1 MDFFARQA
9 AARRQTRWLLWAFLL
24 AVAVVVLALDTVVFT
39 LLSMYQDGERFVS
52 PPEFAVQYPEAAIAT
67 TLLILAVI
75 AGASLYRSIQL
86 RGGGGVVA
94 RSLGGVRVDRN
105 TVDPKLKRLHN
116 VVEEMAIASG
126 VPMPEVYVLEQE
138 SGINALAA
146 GHTPANAAVAVT
158 QGALDRLGRDEL
170 QGVIAHEFSHVL
182 NGDMRL
188 NVRLIGWIAGLFVA
202 VLVGRTLLRVGSRS
216 RRGGLPILAAA
227 LALVLIGYIGL
238 LAGRVLQAAVSRQ
251 RERLAD
257 ASAVQFTRNP
267 DGLKGAFVKIG
278 AFHEGS
284 RLSAVAAEQVAHMLF
299 APGLA
304 RRLLTTHPPLV
315 ERIRELDPRFEER
328 EFQRVAADAARA
340 EAAAAAAADERA
352 MAMAAAEAAPSA
364 VSRAAVP
371 AAVAALVGHPD
382 TAHVRHARTLRL
394 ALPEEFREFVESAGA
409 ARALTLALLLAREE
423 SLRARQLERI
433 AAALGREECEIV
445 QTAAA
450 RAELLAPTLRL
461 PAVLQVFPAL
471 RRLARA
477 DRERLFSLVREISLI
492 DARIDVFEHCL
503 AALIAHSLRDEL
515 DARMPHGGGSL
526 TDAADALGVLFAVLA
541 RVGASDDVAAR
552 RAYEAGLATVLPM
565 HRPDYATSPDW
576 PQRLDEA
583 FEKTVRLHPFAKR
596 VVVEG
601 MTKTIAH
608 DNQVTAEE
616 AELLRTVCAILQCP
630 LPPLLGEVYSPQSAV
645 HSQK

>member
-9 AARRQTRWLLWAFLL
+9 AARRQTRWLLWAFLF

-39 LLSMYQDGERFVS
+39 LLSIYDEGDRYVS
-52 PPEFAVQYPEAAIAT
+52 PLEFAVLYPAPAIAT

-105 TVDPKLKRLHN
+105 TPDPKLKRLHN

-158 QGALDRLGRDEL
+158 QGALDRLNRDEL

-188 NVRLIGWIAGLFVA
+188 NVRLIGWLAGLFIA
-202 VLVGRTLLRVGSRS
+202 VLAGRTLLRVGSRS

-227 LALVLIGYIGL
+227 LAFVVIGYIGL

-267 DGLKGAFVKIG
+267 EGLKGAFVKIG
-278 AFHEGS
+278 GFREGS
-284 RLSAVAAEQVAHMLF
+284 RLSSLAAEQVAHMLF
-299 APGLA
+299 APGLS
-304 RRLLTTHPPLV
+304 RRLLATHPPLAA
-315 ERIRELDPRFEER
+315 RIRELDPRFDER
-328 EFQRVAADAARA
+328 EFQRVVADAAKA
-340 EAAAAAAADERA
+340 EAAAAAAEQARH
-352 MAMAAAEAAPSA
+352 AMAAAAQEVSGAA
-364 VSRAAVP
+364 RAAVP
-371 AAVAALVGHPD
+371 AAIAALVGHPD

-409 ARALTLALLLAREE
+409 ARALTLALLLARDDA
-423 SLRARQLERI
+423 LRTRQNERI
-433 AAALGREECEIV
+433 AAALGREECEVV
-445 QTAAA
+445 QAAAA
-450 RAELLAPTLRL
+450 RAALLAPSLRL

-471 RRLARA
+471 RRLSRP
-477 DRERLFSLVREISLI
+477 DREKLYDLVREISRV

-541 RVGASDDVAAR
+541 RVGAPDDIAAR

-565 HRPDYATSPDW
+565 HRPDYATWPDW
-576 PQRLDEA
+576 PQRLDA
-583 FEKTVRLHPFAKR
+583 ALEKTVRLHPFAKR

-601 MTKTIAH
+601 MTKTVAH
-608 DNQVTAEE
+608 DNQVSVEE

-630 LPPLLGEVYSPQSAV
+630 LPPLLGEVWNPQSTV

>member
-1 MDFFARQA
+1 LDFFARQA

-24 AVAVVVLALDTVVFT
+24 AVAIVVVALDTVVFT
-39 LLSMYQDGERFVS
+39 LLSMYEEGDRFVS
-52 PPEFAVQYPEAAIAT
+52 PPEFALRYPGAAIGT

-75 AGASLYRSIQL
+75 AGASLYRSMQL

-116 VVEEMAIASG
+116 VIEEMAIASG

-138 SGINALAA
+138 NGINALAA

-158 QGALDRLGRDEL
+158 QGALDRLSRDEL

-188 NVRLIGWIAGLFVA
+188 NVRLIGWLAGLFVA
-202 VLVGRTLLRVGSRS
+202 VVAGRTLLRVGSRS

-227 LALVLIGYIGL
+227 LAFVVIGYIGL

-267 DGLKGAFVKIG
+267 EGLKGAFVKIG
-278 AFHEGS
+278 GFSEGS
-284 RLSAVAAEQVAHMLF
+284 RLSTLAAEQVAHMLF
-299 APGLA
+299 APGLS
-304 RRLLTTHPPLV
+304 RRLLATHPPLV
-315 ERIRELDPRFEER
+315 ERIRGLDPRFDER
-328 EFQRVAADAARA
+328 EFKRVAAKVAES
-340 EAAAAAAADERA
+340 EAAAVAAEQARHA
-352 MAMAAAEAAPSA
+352 MASAPEPLGA
-364 VSRAAVP
+364 MRAAIP

-382 TAHVRHARTLRL
+382 TAHMRHARTLRL
-394 ALPEEFREFVESAGA
+394 ALPEEFREFIESAGA
-409 ARALTLALLLAREE
+409 ARGLTLALLLAHDEA
-423 SLRARQLERI
+423 LRARQLELI
-433 AAALGREECEIV
+433 AGALGAEECKVV
-445 QTAAA
+445 QAAAA
-450 RAELLAPTLRL
+450 RAEVLTPSLRL
-461 PAVLQVFPAL
+461 PAVLQAFPAL
-471 RRLARA
+471 RRLSRPE
-477 DRERLFSLVREISLI
+477 RERLHALVREISMV

-526 TDAADALGVLFAVLA
+526 TDSAAALGVLFAVLA
-541 RVGASDDVAAR
+541 RVGAKDDIAAR
-552 RAYEAGLATVLPM
+552 RAYEAGLGTVLPM
-565 HRPDYATSPDW
+565 HRPDYATWQDW
-576 PQRLDEA
+576 PQRLDA
-583 FEKTVRLHPFAKR
+583 ALDKAVRLHPFAKR

-601 MTKTIAH
+601 MTKTVAH
-608 DNQVTAEE
+608 DNQVTVAE

-630 LPPLLGEVYSPQSAV
+630 LPPLLAEVHGPRSTV

>member
-1 MDFFARQA
+1 LDFFARQA

-39 LLSMYQDGERFVS
+39 LLSMYQEGERFVS
-52 PPEFAVQYPEAAIAT
+52 PPEFAAQYPEAAIVA

-138 SGINALAA
+138 NGINALAA

-158 QGALDRLGRDEL
+158 QGAIDRLSREEL

-188 NVRLIGWIAGLFVA
+188 NVRLIGWIAGLFIA
-202 VLVGRTLLRVGSRS
+202 VIVGRTLLRIGSRS

-227 LALVLIGYIGL
+227 LAFVVIGYIGL
-238 LAGRVLQAAVSRQ
+238 LAGRILQAAVSRQ

-267 DGLKGAFVKIG
+267 EGLKGAFVKIG
-278 AFHEGS
+278 GLSEGS
-284 RLSAVAAEQVAHMLF
+284 RLSALAAEHVAHMLF
-299 APGLA
+299 APGLT
-304 RRLLTTHPPLV
+304 RRLLSTHPRLV
-315 ERIRELDPRFEER
+315 DRIRELDPRFDER
-328 EFQRVAADAARA
+328 EFQRVAAAAARA
-340 EAAAAAAADERA
+340 EAAGAADERA
-352 MAMAAAEAAPSA
+352 MAMAPAATASAA
-364 VSRAAVP
+364 SRAAVP
-371 AAVAALVGHPD
+371 AAIAALVGHPD

-409 ARALTLALLLAREE
+409 ARGLTLALLLARDDA
-423 SLRARQLERI
+423 LRARQLERI
-433 AAALGREECEIV
+433 AATLGHEECAVV
-445 QTAAA
+445 QAAAA
-450 RAELLAPTLRL
+450 RAEALAPSLRL

-471 RRLARA
+471 RRLSRP
-477 DRERLFSLVREISLI
+477 DREKLYSLVREVSVI

-526 TDAADALGVLFAVLA
+526 TDAAEALGVLFAVLA
-541 RVGASDDVAAR
+541 RVGAADEVAAR

-565 HRPDYATSPDW
+565 HRPSYATWPDW
-576 PQRLDEA
+576 PQRLDAA
-583 FEKTVRLHPFAKR
+583 FEKAVRLHPFAKR

-601 MTKTIAH
+601 MTKTVAH
-608 DNQVTAEE
+608 DNQVSVEE

-630 LPPLLGEVYSPQSAV
+630 LPPLLSEVHSPQSTV
-645 HSQK
+645 RN

>member
-1 MDFFARQA
+1 LDFFARQA
-9 AARRQTRWLLWAFLL
+9 AARRQTRWLLWAFLF
-24 AVAVVVLALDTVVFT
+24 AVAVVVLALDIVVFT
-39 LLSMYQDGERFVS
+39 VLSIYDEGIEFVS
-52 PPEFAVQYPEAAIAT
+52 PLEFAVLYPGPALVC

-75 AGASLYRSIQL
+75 ACASLYRSIQL

-94 RSLGGVRVDRN
+94 RSLGGIRIDRN
-105 TVDPKLKRLHN
+105 TTDPKLKRLHN

-126 VPMPEVYVLEQE
+126 VTMPEVYVLEQE
-138 SGINALAA
+138 NGINALAA

-158 QGALDRLGRDEL
+158 QGALDRLSRDEL
-170 QGVIAHEFSHVL
+170 QGIIAHEFSHVL

-227 LALVLIGYIGL
+227 AAFVVIGYIGL

-278 AFHEGS
+278 GSREGS

-299 APGLA
+299 APGMS
-304 RRLLTTHPPLV
+304 RRLLATHPPLV
-315 ERIRELDPRFEER
+315 ERIRELDPRFDER
-328 EFQRVAADAARA
+328 EFQRVAAKTAAS
-340 EAAAAAAADERA
+340 EAAAAAAEQARQAIAPAPEQPA
-352 MAMAAAEAAPSA
+352 VAGAAI
-364 VSRAAVP
+364 P
-371 AAVAALVGHPD
+371 AAIAALVGHPD

-394 ALPEEFREFVESAGA
+394 ALPEEFREFIESAGA
-409 ARALTLALLLAREE
+409 ARALTLALLLARDGVPR
-423 SLRARQLERI
+423 LRQLELI
-433 AAALGREECEIV
+433 AAALGSEECGVV
-445 QTAAA
+445 QAAA
-450 RAELLAPTLRL
+450 VRAQTLAPSLRL

-477 DRERLFSLVREISLI
+477 DREKLYALVRDISRV

-526 TDAADALGVLFAVLA
+526 ADAEEALGVLFAVLA
-541 RVGASDDVAAR
+541 RVGAPDDVAAR

-565 HRPDYATSPDW
+565 HRPDYATWADW
-576 PQRLDEA
+576 PQRLDAA
-583 FEKTVRLHPFAKR
+583 FEKAVRLHPFAKR

-601 MTKTIAH
+601 MTKTVAH
-608 DNQVTAEE
+608 DNQVRVEE

-630 LPPLLGEVYSPQSAV
+630 LPPLLSEVHSPPSTV
-645 HSQK
+645 HSQN

>member
-1 MDFFARQA
+1 LDFFARQA

-24 AVAVVVLALDTVVFT
+24 AVAVVVVALDTVVFT

-52 PPEFAVQYPEAAIAT
+52 PPEFAVLYPKAAIVT

-94 RSLGGVRVDRN
+94 RSLGGVRIDRN

-138 SGINALAA
+138 GGINALAA

-158 QGALDRLGRDEL
+158 QGALDRLSRDEL

-202 VLVGRTLLRVGSRS
+202 VVAGRTLLRVGSRS

-227 LALVLIGYIGL
+227 LAFVVIGYIGL

-267 DGLKGAFVKIG
+267 EGLKGAFVKIG
-278 AFHEGS
+278 GFSEGS
-284 RLSAVAAEQVAHMLF
+284 RLSSVAAEQVAHMLF
-299 APGLA
+299 APGLS
-304 RRLLTTHPPLV
+304 RRLLATHPPLV
-315 ERIRELDPRFEER
+315 ERIRELDPRFDEG
-328 EFQRVAADAARA
+328 EFQRVAAKGVAS
-340 EAAAAAAADERA
+340 EAAA
-352 MAMAAAEAAPSA
+352 MAPAPEQAPA
-364 VSRAAVP
+364 VRAAIP
-371 AAVAALVGHPD
+371 AAIAALVGHPD

-409 ARALTLALLLAREE
+409 ARGLTLALLLSRDDA
-423 SLRARQLERI
+423 LRARQLERI
-433 AAALGREECEIV
+433 ADALGREECAVV
-445 QTAAA
+445 QAAAA
-450 RAELLAPTLRL
+450 RAEALTPGLRL

-471 RRLARA
+471 RRLSRP
-477 DRERLFSLVREISLI
+477 DREKLYALVREISLV

-526 TDAADALGVLFAVLA
+526 ADAEEALGVLFAVLA
-541 RVGASDDVAAR
+541 RVGTHDDVAGR

-565 HRPDYATSPDW
+565 HRPSYATWPDW
-576 PQRLDEA
+576 PQRLDA
-583 FEKTVRLHPFAKR
+583 ALEKAVRLHPFAKR

-601 MTKTIAH
+601 LTKTVAH
-608 DNQVTAEE
+608 DNQVSVEE

-630 LPPLLGEVYSPQSAV
+630 LPPLLAER
-645 HSQK
+645 